1 MLLPWLAH
9 WLAGTLEPIEANAM
23 NRFTVWDA
31 LGFDSVDATLLGYG
45 RITAVMYYKGIT
57 L

>member
-1 MLLPWLAH
+1 
-9 WLAGTLEPIEANAM
+9 M

-31 LGFDSVDATLLGYG
+31 LGFGYGDAVMLAYG
-45 RITAVMYYKGIT
+45 RITAVMYYKGIK